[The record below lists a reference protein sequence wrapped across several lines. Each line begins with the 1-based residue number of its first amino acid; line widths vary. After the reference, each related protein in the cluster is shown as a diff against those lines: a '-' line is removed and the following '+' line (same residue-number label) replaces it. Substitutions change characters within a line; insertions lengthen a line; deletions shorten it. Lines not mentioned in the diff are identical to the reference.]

1 MIIDTTYKPS
11 YPCKVISSFYDNF
24 FHIHIYELI
33 KKITLRKEQINSR
46 LKKKIQLYFCLFNLI
61 FSLQIENFDFVYI
74 KNFYE
79 FLFKKKLSSKLYNFI
94 ITYSSIDFYS
104 FIYLC
109 VNIYDKFTFD
119 ESFLLFLIMTLRLN
133 IEFKYSCIFPNDLIF
148 QVKSID
154 NVVTRRYFL
163 KSYINNLYS
172 KKVNNLKIELISYI
186 KSNIKIYSKMKISN
200 IFLFG
205 SVLNDDYYE
214 SSDIDLVIKY
224 KKGITF
230 DEIISINKYIKNDLF
245 NKFQRQSDIHE
256 YNEFITNHSID
267 LTLCIF

>member
-1 MIIDTTYKPS
+1 
-11 YPCKVISSFYDNF
+11 
-24 FHIHIYELI
+24 
-33 KKITLRKEQINSR
+33 
-46 LKKKIQLYFCLFNLI
+46 
-61 FSLQIENFDFVYI
+61 
-74 KNFYE
+74 
-79 FLFKKKLSSKLYNFI
+79 
-94 ITYSSIDFYS
+94 
-104 FIYLC
+104 
-109 VNIYDKFTFD
+109 
-119 ESFLLFLIMTLRLN
+119 
-133 IEFKYSCIFPNDLIF
+133 
-148 QVKSID
+148 
-154 NVVTRRYFL
+154 
-163 KSYINNLYS
+163 
-172 KKVNNLKIELISYI
+172 
-186 KSNIKIYSKMKISN
+186 MKISN

>member
-1 MIIDTTYKPS
+1 
-11 YPCKVISSFYDNF
+11 
-24 FHIHIYELI
+24 
-33 KKITLRKEQINSR
+33 
-46 LKKKIQLYFCLFNLI
+46 
-61 FSLQIENFDFVYI
+61 
-74 KNFYE
+74 
-79 FLFKKKLSSKLYNFI
+79 
-94 ITYSSIDFYS
+94 
-104 FIYLC
+104 
-109 VNIYDKFTFD
+109 
-119 ESFLLFLIMTLRLN
+119 MTLRLN

-186 KSNIKIYSKMKISN
+186 KSNIKIYSKMNISN